1 MRQWNGLYIRGHA
14 PDNIV
19 WQNWEADHDKLP
31 VPTSWWWSKFGEVER
46 KSCLY
51 AGYENDEDGD
61 ETEYLYLRFS
71 LKTGAVTGVKRSVDD
86 LESVASAWNDYDT
99 PRGATRGPNWN
110 RYLSKVQMVE
120 DQP

>member
-1 MRQWNGLYIRGHA
+1 MKSRNGFCIRGHA

-19 WQNWEADHDKLP
+19 WQNWEQDYDRLP
-31 VPTSWWWSKFGEVER
+31 VPTGWKWSKFCEVEK

-86 LESVASAWNDYDT
+86 LESVAEAWNDYDT
-99 PRGATRGPNWN
+99 PKGATRGEGWA
-110 RYLSKVQMVE
+110 RYLRWICLVPVR
-120 DQP
+120 